1 MVAQVHG
8 PVLLVGHSYG
18 GAVISVAGNA
28 PNVAGFVY
36 IAAFAPGAGESAGGI
51 TQERMAARLQARK
64 IITLNA
70 SHASLASRPVEVAA
84 RILEA
89 AGAVAGA

>member
-1 MVAQVHG
+1 MVAQVQG

-18 GAVISVAGNA
+18 GAVISVAGHA
-28 PNVAGFVY
+28 PNVLGLVY
-36 IAAFAPGAGESAGGI
+36 VAAFAPGAGESAGGI

-84 RILEA
+84 LILEE
-89 AGAVAGA
+89 AGA

>member
-28 PNVAGFVY
+28 PHVAGFMY
-36 IAAFAPGAGESAGGI
+36 IAAFAPDAGESAGSI
-51 TQERMAARLQARK
+51 TQARMAARLQAKK

-70 SHASLASRPVEVAA
+70 SHPSLASRPVELAA
-84 RILEA
+84 LILEA
-89 AGAVAGA
+89 AGVVAGA

>member
-28 PNVAGFVY
+28 PNMAGFVY
-36 IAAFAPGAGESAGGI
+36 IAAFAPDAGESAGSI
-51 TQERMAARLQARK
+51 TQERMAARLQAKK

-70 SHASLASRPVEVAA
+70 SHASQASRPVEVAA
-84 RILEA
+84 LILEE
-89 AGAVAGA
+89 AGA